1 VIELGSHHETF
12 GLVLK
17 YMRHK
22 NLYTTLGYYH
32 PTPLD
37 AASEANIPYNLF
49 DDEKE

>member
-1 VIELGSHHETF
+1 MVPVYSPEIAQ
-12 GLVLK
+12 K

-37 AASEANIPYNLF
+37 AASEA
-49 DDEKE
+49 